1 MRAERA
7 VSIADLRRL
16 ARRRLPRL
24 VFDFIEGGVEDEI
37 ALRRNGEAF
46 ARWNLLPRY
55 LVDVSVR
62 NQARTLF
69 GRRHAAPFGIAPTGM
84 AALVRPG
91 ADLMLAGAAAEA
103 GIPVIVSGT
112 NTASI
117 EEVARAAPD
126 RAWYQ
131 LYAARDRA
139 IPEALLHRAEQA
151 GIGTLVV
158 TLDVPLT
165 PKRERNRR
173 NGFGRAASMR
183 PGAMLNGLLHPGW
196 TLDWLRHG
204 MPAMEDWRPYAPSGS
219 DKAAVADFVSAQWPD
234 ASQSWRDLERYRALW
249 PHTLVVKGILHPED
263 AARAAEIGADGII
276 VSNHG
281 GRQLD
286 RAPASIDML
295 PAVLDAVPPSVEVML
310 DSGIRRGADIVIA
323 LALGARCC
331 FVGRATLY
339 GAAAGGRAGVAR
351 AIAILREEI
360 DLILGQIGCPNI
372 DDLNPRFLH
381 NASPAPRS
389 GPGLSH
395 AVPVEACRCA

>member
-1 MRAERA
+1 MTAERA
-7 VSIADLRRL
+7 VSIDDLRRM

-24 VFDFIEGGVEDEI
+24 VFDFVEGGVEDETGL
-37 ALRRNGEAF
+37 LRNETAF

-55 LVDVSVR
+55 LVDVAERS
-62 NQARTLF
+62 QARGLF
-69 GRRHAAPFGIAPTGM
+69 GRRYAAPFGIAPTGM

-117 EEVARAAPD
+117 EAVARVAPEH
-126 RAWYQ
+126 AWYQ

-139 IPEALLHRAEQA
+139 IPEALLRRAEQA
-151 GIGTLVV
+151 GIRTLVI

-173 NGFGRAASMR
+173 NGFGRAATMR
-183 PGAMLNGLLHPGW
+183 PDVILNGLLHPGW

-204 MPAMEDWRPYAPSGS
+204 TPPMEDWRPYAPPGS

-234 ASQSWRDLERYRALW
+234 ATQSWRDLERYRALW
-249 PHTLVVKGILHPED
+249 PHKLVVKGILHPDD
-263 AARAAEIGADGII
+263 AAHAAQLGADGVI

-295 PAVLDAVPPSVEVML
+295 PGVLAAVPPSVEVML
-310 DSGIRRGADIVIA
+310 DSGIRRGADIVTA
-323 LALGARCC
+323 LALGARFC

-339 GAAAGGRAGVAR
+339 GAAAGGQAGVAR

-360 DLILGQIGCPNI
+360 DLILGQIGCANI
-372 DDLNPRFLH
+372 ETLGPHHLH
-381 NASPAPRS
+381 DTTAPPS
-389 GPGLSH
+389 GAARAKPKGTH
-395 AVPVEACRCA
+395 RCA